1 MSFDDAV
8 EATVTRAEAR
18 REIEKHDLPKG
29 EGWELFL
36 VDVGDKPE
44 YAGEEV
50 LAWLG
55 Y

>member
-1 MSFDDAV
+1 MNYEDAV
-8 EATVTRAEAR
+8 DATVTREEAR
-18 REIEKHDLPKG
+18 REIQRHDLPNG

-36 VDVGDKPE
+36 EEVGDKPE
-44 YAGEEV
+44 YTGEEV